1 MRNILLVM
9 KNNLYRFTKEKVM
22 MTMVVG
28 VMPIIICLGVY
39 FNGMDSIKGKIA
51 VVGARIEEKE
61 MIEGSMMDNEK
72 VKVEFLEES
81 PSKTELIKGV
91 YLAEI
96 NFQGNEPSVISY
108 GKDDIKKSLE
118 ANLKGEVY
126 VGDDNNATVQ
136 GKIIGFLIMFLF
148 FGATTMVMDFFLVD
162 RENGTYTRVLSGK
175 ISYFQYITGQM
186 LYSTVIL
193 TIPSTMWSVFILK
206 VLNVNLEISY
216 SLFTFL
222 LLLVGVLSS
231 SFGMFISTIFK
242 PSTMWSVF
250 ILKVLN
256 VNLEISYSL
265 FTFLLLLVGV
275 LSSSFGMFISTIF
288 KDRASASMGGSI
300 VVMITCLLGGCL
312 INIADSN
319 KVIGFIRNIL
329 PQKRLIDL
337 SNNFNNTDLIFV
349 IFSILVFGLISVILG
364 ERQYKNG
371 DFLV

>member
-108 GKDDIKKSLE
+108 GKEDIKKTLE

-193 TIPSTMWSVFILK
+193 TI
-206 VLNVNLEISY
+206 
-216 SLFTFL
+216 
-222 LLLVGVLSS
+222 
-231 SFGMFISTIFK
+231 

>member
-61 MIEGSMMDNEK
+61 MIE
-72 VKVEFLEES
+72 
-81 PSKTELIKGV
+81 
-91 YLAEI
+91 
-96 NFQGNEPSVISY
+96 FQGNEPSVISY
-108 GKDDIKKSLE
+108 GKDDIKKTLE

-193 TIPSTMWSVFILK
+193 TI
-206 VLNVNLEISY
+206 
-216 SLFTFL
+216 
-222 LLLVGVLSS
+222 
-231 SFGMFISTIFK
+231 

>member
-1 MRNILLVM
+1 MPMAMMR
-9 KNNLYRFTKEKVM
+9 R
-22 MTMVVG
+22 
-28 VMPIIICLGVY
+28 
-39 FNGMDSIKGKIA
+39 
-51 VVGARIEEKE
+51 
-61 MIEGSMMDNEK
+61 
-72 VKVEFLEES
+72 
-81 PSKTELIKGV
+81 
-91 YLAEI
+91 
-96 NFQGNEPSVISY
+96 
-108 GKDDIKKSLE
+108 
-118 ANLKGEVY
+118 
-126 VGDDNNATVQ
+126 
-136 GKIIGFLIMFLF
+136 
-148 FGATTMVMDFFLVD
+148 
-162 RENGTYTRVLSGK
+162 
-175 ISYFQYITGQM
+175 
-186 LYSTVIL
+186 STVIL
-193 TIPSTMWSVFILK
+193 TI
-206 VLNVNLEISY
+206 
-216 SLFTFL
+216 
-222 LLLVGVLSS
+222 
-231 SFGMFISTIFK
+231 

>member
-108 GKDDIKKSLE
+108 GKDDIKKTLE

-242 PSTMWSVF
+242 
-250 ILKVLN
+250 
-256 VNLEISYSL
+256 
-265 FTFLLLLVGV
+265 
-275 LSSSFGMFISTIF
+275 
-288 KDRASASMGGSI
+288 DRASASMGGSI

-329 PQKRLIDL
+329 TQKRLIDL

-349 IFSILVFGLISVILG
+349 IFYILVFGLISVILG

>member
-1 MRNILLVM
+1 
-9 KNNLYRFTKEKVM
+9 
-22 MTMVVG
+22 
-28 VMPIIICLGVY
+28 
-39 FNGMDSIKGKIA
+39 
-51 VVGARIEEKE
+51 
-61 MIEGSMMDNEK
+61 
-72 VKVEFLEES
+72 
-81 PSKTELIKGV
+81 
-91 YLAEI
+91 
-96 NFQGNEPSVISY
+96 
-108 GKDDIKKSLE
+108 
-118 ANLKGEVY
+118 
-126 VGDDNNATVQ
+126 
-136 GKIIGFLIMFLF
+136 
-148 FGATTMVMDFFLVD
+148 MVMDFFLVD

-193 TIPSTMWSVFILK
+193 TI
-206 VLNVNLEISY
+206 
-216 SLFTFL
+216 
-222 LLLVGVLSS
+222 
-231 SFGMFISTIFK
+231 

-364 ERQYKNG
+364 VRQYKNG